1 VTTVSGTGLDRTEP
15 GATGRRSAP
24 VGVVID
30 GREATLSRPAAQRA
44 AADSAPMETP
54 EDLIEVELAR
64 VVIQEKGDQQI
75 LLLRQRSG
83 QRSFSIVIG
92 FNEAAEINRKVLGY
106 QSLRPLTHDLLGRV
120 LEKVDWRLA
129 RVVVNDLRDHTFY
142 ANLVLSGPGD
152 GPTETREVDCRPS
165 DAICLAVQTH
175 APIFVKRKVLDV
187 VG

>member
-1 VTTVSGTGLDRTEP
+1 
-15 GATGRRSAP
+15 
-24 VGVVID
+24 
-30 GREATLSRPAAQRA
+30 
-44 AADSAPMETP
+44 MEDP

-75 LLLRQRSG
+75 LHLRQRNG

-106 QSLRPLTHDLLGRV
+106 QSMRPLTHDLLGRV
-120 LEKVDWRLA
+120 LQKVEWRLA
-129 RVVVNDLRDHTFY
+129 RVVVNDLREHTFY
-142 ANLVLSGPGD
+142 ANLVLAPG
-152 GPTETREVDCRPS
+152 GGKPKETEEAREVDCRPS

-175 APIFVKRKVLDV
+175 APIFVKRKVLDQ

>member
-1 VTTVSGTGLDRTEP
+1 
-15 GATGRRSAP
+15 
-24 VGVVID
+24 
-30 GREATLSRPAAQRA
+30 
-44 AADSAPMETP
+44 MESP

-64 VVIQEKGDQQI
+64 VVIQEKGDQQM
-75 LLLRQRSG
+75 LHLRQRNG

-92 FNEAAEINRKVLGY
+92 FTEAAEINRKVLGY

-120 LEKVDWRLA
+120 LDKVEWRLA

-142 ANLVLSGPGD
+142 ANLVLTQGD
-152 GPTETREVDCRPS
+152 DENGETREVDCRPS

>member
-1 VTTVSGTGLDRTEP
+1 
-15 GATGRRSAP
+15 
-24 VGVVID
+24 
-30 GREATLSRPAAQRA
+30 
-44 AADSAPMETP
+44 MEDP

-75 LLLRQRSG
+75 LHLRQRKG

-106 QSLRPLTHDLLGRV
+106 QSMRPLTHDLLGRV
-120 LEKVDWRLA
+120 LQKVDWRLT
-129 RVVVNDLRDHTFY
+129 RVVVNDLREHTFY
-142 ANLVLSGPGD
+142 ANLVLAPGD
-152 GPTETREVDCRPS
+152 AVDKQDVPATREVDCRPS

-175 APIFVKRKVLDV
+175 APIFVKRKVLDQ